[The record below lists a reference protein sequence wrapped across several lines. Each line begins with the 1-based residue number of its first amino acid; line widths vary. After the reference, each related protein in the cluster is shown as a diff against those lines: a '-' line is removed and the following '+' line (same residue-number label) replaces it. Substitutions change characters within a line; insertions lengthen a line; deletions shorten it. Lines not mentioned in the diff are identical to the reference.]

1 MVQTTIWV
9 LKMQAVY
16 ILNDSCFYR
25 RLCWFSISM
34 IRHYN
39 KTIPIQILYICDNG
53 RDHREIVNYNE
64 ADLGI
69 PWFTREMFFEE
80 ISKFNVQL
88 NIVNDCDLGEENGF
102 FCAQRQ
108 ELVKVNGEDNLLID
122 CDTFIFDDIEPLFEN
137 LKYFDIIA
145 DKNEWGVH
153 GGNLDIDGTFIYPFN
168 SGVVLF
174 KKDLLQQYG
183 AVVNEISLEIK
194 HERNDIG
201 KWYGEF
207 LESKNENRLEKPAR
221 EEIAFTCW
229 VVKNNFKY
237 RYFDPT
243 EVQTVKLNSNTRIY
257 HTMTQ
262 NWFDGWSKYFKGG
275 KFCPPKKLHK
285 RLFLKRK

>member
-1 MVQTTIWV
+1 
-9 LKMQAVY
+9 MQALY

-34 IRHYN
+34 LRHYN
-39 KTIPIQILYICDNG
+39 KTLPIQILYICDNG
-53 RDHREIVNYNE
+53 RDHRHIANYNE
-64 ADLGI
+64 VDLGI

-88 NIVNDCDLGEENGF
+88 NLVHDCDLGEENGF
-102 FCAQRQ
+102 FSAQRQ
-108 ELVKVNGEDNLLID
+108 EFTKAKGEDILLID
-122 CDTFIFDDIEPLFEN
+122 SDTFIFDDIEPLFDN

-145 DKNEWGVH
+145 DKTEWGAH
-153 GGNLDIDGTFIYPFN
+153 GGQLNIYGQLVHPFN

-183 AVVNEISLEIK
+183 AVVNELCLEIK
-194 HERNDIG
+194 HEKNDLG
-201 KWYGEF
+201 RWYGEF
-207 LESKNENRLEKPAR
+207 LQIKNEGPEKTGR
-221 EEIAFTCW
+221 EELGLTSW
-229 VVKNNFKY
+229 VVKNNLKY
-237 RYFDPT
+237 RYFDSK
-243 EVQTVKLNSNTRIY
+243 EVQTVKLNNSTMIY

-262 NWFDGWSKYFKGG
+262 NWFTAWSKYFKGG